1 MYLHARY
8 TNTTF
13 IPLVVKWFESDV
25 DTMSKGPDMH
35 GAWSLVV
42 GILGTLYRNMRK
54 SGSGSFPNKAGYC
67 NTHVDKSNTIM
78 TALRTTQISHDR
90 PWEFRYCPGG

>member
-13 IPLVVKWFESDV
+13 ILLVAKRFESDV

-42 GILGTLYRNMRK
+42 GIVGTLNPNMRK
-54 SGSGSFPNKAGYC
+54 SGSVSFPNKAGYC